1 MNIVIIGNSAAA
13 VGCIEG
19 TRKNNQEADITVIS
33 NETHHTYSRPLISY
47 LLYGKTDE
55 QRMKYRPNSF
65 YEENRVTAVLG
76 KSVVRIDKDN
86 KKVELDDGQIVAY
99 DKLLVATGSKP
110 FVPPMKGLDSVEK
123 QFTFM
128 TLNDAKALEAA
139 LFPSANVLVVGAGLI
154 GLKCVE
160 GIRDKVAS
168 VTVVDMA
175 DRILPSILDA
185 EGSALV
191 QKSIEQKGVKFILS
205 NSVKE
210 FKGNKAFLTNDDIL
224 NFDIVVVAV
233 GVRPNVELV
242 KEIGGDVNRG
252 IITDERCHTSIP
264 DIYAAGDCTE
274 SYDITVNQHRI
285 LALLPNAYM
294 QGESAGYD
302 MVGASKPYDKA
313 IPMNAI
319 GFFGYHIITAG
330 SYDGEAYVSA
340 DGDSYKKLVVKDGV
354 LKGYIL
360 IGDVRRAGIYTKL
373 IREQVPLD
381 TIDFELIKEK
391 PQLMAFAKAERA
403 KQLAG
408 VK

>member
-1 MNIVIIGNSAAA
+1 MHIVIIGNSAAA

-19 TRKNNQEADITVIS
+19 IRKNNQEADITVIS

-55 QRMKYRPNSF
+55 QRMKYRPDSF

-139 LFPSANVLVVGAGLI
+139 LFPSASVLVVGAGLI

-210 FKGNKAFLTNDDIL
+210 FKGNTAFLTNDDIL

>member
-19 TRKNNQEADITVIS
+19 IRKNNQEADITVIS

-139 LFPSANVLVVGAGLI
+139 LFPSASVLVVGAGLI

-210 FKGNKAFLTNDDIL
+210 FKGNTAFLTNDDIL

-373 IREQVPLD
+373 IREHVPLD